1 MDWYDSFLLFVIRM
15 FDDIAHKR
23 NEHLIKEGI
32 WWNCILFRFR
42 FGIIDDSDYICTSIK
57 FRVNEDMEAARMVE

>member
-23 NEHLIKEGI
+23 NEHLIKEG
-32 WWNCILFRFR
+32 
-42 FGIIDDSDYICTSIK
+42 
-57 FRVNEDMEAARMVE
+57 DMGKLYFVSF